1 MESILK
7 KLAEQNGVT
16 PEEVERDMLQAISA
30 ASSPELNAL
39 RQKLGRELTVEE
51 FISFCVG
58 KVYCN

>member
-16 PEEVERDMLQAISA
+16 PEEVERDMNQPTPE

-51 FISFCVG
+51 FISFCIG
-58 KVYCN
+58 NIA